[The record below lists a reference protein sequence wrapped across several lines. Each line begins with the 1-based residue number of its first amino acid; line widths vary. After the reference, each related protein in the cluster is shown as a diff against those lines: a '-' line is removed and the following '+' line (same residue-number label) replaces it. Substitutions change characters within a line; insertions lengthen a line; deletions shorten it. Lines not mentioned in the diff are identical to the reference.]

1 MNTGF
6 RILLAEFRHQEG
18 HSGDEEDDE
27 DADGVDQNSLRVLV
41 AVLLVAPDRLL
52 QVTHEGGR
60 PGQHQDS

>member
-6 RILLAEFRHQEG
+6 RIVLAEFRHEEG

-27 DADGVDQNSLRVLV
+27 DADGVDQDPLSILL

-52 QVTHEGGR
+52 QVPHEGGR
-60 PGQHQDS
+60 PS